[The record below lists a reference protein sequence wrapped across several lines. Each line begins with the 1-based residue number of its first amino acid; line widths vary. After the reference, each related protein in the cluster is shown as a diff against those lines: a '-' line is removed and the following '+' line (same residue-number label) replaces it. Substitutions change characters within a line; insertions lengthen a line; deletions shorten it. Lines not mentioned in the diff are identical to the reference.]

1 METRQPVLVGPT
13 TKATPVTKTSTRSP
27 VVASTKI
34 ASTPI
39 SIKVEPTTPVPI
51 LGRCDPARP
60 NSPHPTSCHL
70 FYQCV
75 DRIGGVEQVEKTC
88 QPPTMYNPDTMV
100 CDWPEAVIR
109 IRPDCG
115 FITPTTTKKPATT
128 GPCVDGWTD
137 WFSVTSPS
145 AGTGDFE
152 IYEKIVLQHP
162 MCPKSH
168 IRDIECKY
176 MSREAGSK
184 KKSGQARSLADY
196 RSSPDKN
203 VQCTVSDGLI
213 CYNSDQDS
221 GLCQDYKVRF
231 LCRCEED
238 VYVITSPD
246 TPTTEEAVT
255 TTEPPTTQEE
265 AVTTTEPPTT
275 EEEGEC
281 PEGYAWNIC
290 AYSCNQVNKIIFKTF
305 SNGQIY

>member
-1 METRQPVLVGPT
+1 
-13 TKATPVTKTSTRSP
+13 
-27 VVASTKI
+27 
-34 ASTPI
+34 
-39 SIKVEPTTPVPI
+39 
-51 LGRCDPARP
+51 
-60 NSPHPTSCHL
+60 L

-281 PEGYAWNIC
+281 PEGYAWNTC
-290 AYSCNQVNKIIFKTF
+290 AYSCNQVNKIIF
-305 SNGQIY
+305 